1 MVRTKKL
8 PPIQGD
14 TPNQE
19 IQDNPVKDRAYLQN
33 LIASKKQII
42 QSDNP
47 NVEIARMN
55 IEAVGK
61 LADDKND
68 VFSQL
73 TKDALQDET
82 LDYALAIV
90 FARRPLQS
98 LEERLEKLGITEISI
113 KHTDLGDIEVEI
125 PVKIKVDV
133 FESFL
138 IEFLIRR
145 HCLNRGRVDEYIT
158 ALDKANGKD
167 MLMQD
172 PLQRRTG
179 LLSRLG

>member
-1 MVRTKKL
+1 MTDIRESIKKA
-8 PPIQGD
+8 ID
-14 TPNQE
+14 
-19 IQDNPVKDRAYLQN
+19 A
-33 LIASKKQII
+33 KKQNI

-47 NVEIARMN
+47 LVEIAKMN

-73 TKDALQDET
+73 TKDSLQDET

-98 LEERLEKLGITEISI
+98 LEERLKKRGVKEII
-113 KHTDLGDIEVEI
+113 VEDHDLGSIEVEKDI
-125 PVKIKVDV
+125 KIKVDV

-145 HCLNRGRVDEYIT
+145 HCLNRGRVSEYID

-167 MLMQD
+167 TMARQD
-172 PLQRRTG
+172 EGNRGILR
-179 LLSRLG
+179 RLG